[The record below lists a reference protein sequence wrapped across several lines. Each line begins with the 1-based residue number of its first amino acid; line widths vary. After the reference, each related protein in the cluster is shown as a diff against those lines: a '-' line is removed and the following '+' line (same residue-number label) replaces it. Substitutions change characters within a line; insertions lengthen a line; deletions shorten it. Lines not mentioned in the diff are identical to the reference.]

1 MHLRGIITI
10 IVSVFLTSCLR
21 IENYPNEPVIQFES
35 FTPND
40 SGALLNISFTDGDGN
55 FGLGQLDTTG
65 IFGDCQWKYNVFCEY
80 YEKQNGVWNH
90 IELDPCLDVN
100 IIPFYYRAP
109 IAEPL
114 GQAKAQKGNIQ
125 LQMYP
130 LYYLPT
136 PFDTCKFEI
145 RIADRN
151 QNTSNRVFTTQF
163 IKPI

>member
-1 MHLRGIITI
+1 MHLRSIITI
-10 IVSVFLTSCLR
+10 FVSIFLASCLR

-130 LYYLPT
+130 LYYLPS

-151 QNTSNRVFTTQF
+151 QNVSNRVFTPEF
-163 IKPI
+163 IKP